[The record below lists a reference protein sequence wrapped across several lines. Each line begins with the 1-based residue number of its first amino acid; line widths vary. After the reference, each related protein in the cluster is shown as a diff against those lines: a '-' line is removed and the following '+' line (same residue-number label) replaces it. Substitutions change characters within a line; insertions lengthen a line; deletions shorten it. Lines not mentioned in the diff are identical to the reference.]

1 MSYGIFV
8 NGTRPKSK
16 KAVKEAVKN
25 NDRIRLE
32 NTSLFPG
39 GYDGDI
45 NDAPDG
51 RYDFVGPDP
60 YTKRVFYGNIF
71 VSRDSENATVIKV
84 A

>member
-16 KAVKEAVKN
+16 KAIKEAVK
-25 NDRIRLE
+25 DGSRIRLE
-32 NTSLFPG
+32 NTALLG
-39 GYDGDI
+39 NGYDGDI
-45 NDAPDG
+45 NDAPNG

-60 YTKRVFYGNIF
+60 YTKRVFYGNIWI
-71 VSRDSENATVIKV
+71 SRDNENAVVIKV